1 MNNFEEALALIEAL
15 EEENQELK
23 QHIRILSKSDS
34 NIQVTSGYNID
45 RFKYDA
51 DAAMERFT
59 KRMKNDS
66 RKYRKERN
74 VLIKNLT

>member
-23 QHIRILSKSDS
+23 QHIRILSKPDS
-34 NIQVTSGYNID
+34 NIQVTSSYNID
-45 RFKYDA
+45 RSKYDA

-74 VLIKNLT
+74 GKIT